1 MLFASDVKC
10 MHICVLQY
18 CTPATPVRHKLN
30 VREQDKVPGF
40 FCLKMIKKSPIKRR
54 TFSIILK
61 LTLGNKYHNSNKP
74 EN

>member
-1 MLFASDVKC
+1 MLFASDVTC

-40 FCLKMIKKSPIKRR
+40 FLPK
-54 TFSIILK
+54 
-61 LTLGNKYHNSNKP
+61 NDQEKP
-74 EN
+74 H